1 MRLTIDRF
9 SCELG
14 YLRYPLARRLAVL
27 SVSVVPHDLIGYF
40 PWFVPKHVKQ
50 ILHTGED
57 IREGVRKW
65 VEELKR
71 S

>member
-1 MRLTIDRF
+1 ALKIPTIGIGAGSNCDGQI
-9 SCELG
+9 L
-14 YLRYPLARRLAVL
+14 VT
-27 SVSVVPHDLIGYF
+27 HDLIGYF

>member
-1 MRLTIDRF
+1 LVT
-9 SCELG
+9 
-14 YLRYPLARRLAVL
+14 
-27 SVSVVPHDLIGYF
+27 HDLIGYF

-50 ILHTGED
+50 ILHTGEE